1 MIVFAGFTCN
11 TGAKILLLCFLTNAK
26 NTLYNFI
33 FKKDLIYENTNR
45 SFSKIHQE
53 FAATYKEFL
62 NRSRNWLLE
71 WDHDVCIIRPAL
83 LAVF

>member
-11 TGAKILLLCFLTNAK
+11 MGAKILLLCFLTNAK

-45 SFSKIHQE
+45 SFSKIH
-53 FAATYKEFL
+53 
-62 NRSRNWLLE
+62 
-71 WDHDVCIIRPAL
+71 
-83 LAVF
+83 